1 MVQRIVRKIA
11 TAAGLLGLTGL
22 TTAAPTSD
30 ALLTEVSHH
39 YAENDGVNIHY
50 VKTGQGPL
58 VVMVHG
64 FPDYWYSWREQI
76 KALKDRFTVVAM
88 DQRGYNK
95 SDQPEGVAAYA
106 MPNLVA
112 DVAAVIRAEGASKAT
127 VVGHDWGGAV
137 AWQVAFALPQMVENL
152 VILNLPHPNG
162 MAREMAGNE
171 EQQRNSAY
179 ARRFIEG
186 SAADPKILGG
196 YPMTA
201 QTLANW
207 VKDPAAKQH
216 YEKAFTRSSFAAMLN
231 FYKANYPRPGSE
243 SAVAP
248 TAPPPAL
255 TMPAL
260 IFHGLEDTALHSDAL
275 NNTWDWSEKDV
286 TIVAVPGA
294 GHFVQQDA
302 PVLVS
307 QTMRWWLSSR
317 YER

>member
-1 MVQRIVRKIA
+1 M
-11 TAAGLLGLTGL
+11 
-22 TTAAPTSD
+22 
-30 ALLTEVSHH
+30 
-39 YAENDGVNIHY
+39 
-50 VKTGQGPL
+50 
-58 VVMVHG
+58 
-64 FPDYWYSWREQI
+64 
-76 KALKDRFTVVAM
+76 
-88 DQRGYNK
+88 
-95 SDQPEGVAAYA
+95 
-106 MPNLVA
+106 
-112 DVAAVIRAEGASKAT
+112 
-127 VVGHDWGGAV
+127 
-137 AWQVAFALPQMVENL
+137 AFA
-152 VILNLPHPNG
+152 
-162 MAREMAGNE
+162 
-171 EQQRNSAY
+171 
-179 ARRFIEG
+179 
-186 SAADPKILGG
+186 
-196 YPMTA
+196 
-201 QTLANW
+201 
-207 VKDPAAKQH
+207 
-216 YEKAFTRSSFAAMLN
+216 RSSFAAMLN